1 MLEVIDPSHIL
12 GPGPMQREYTINIM
26 KLLSFPCNAADQI
39 KVYLQFTIIVLQFE
53 LTKINSYTMVQYPS
67 EKLKLHV
74 N

>member
-1 MLEVIDPSHIL
+1 
-12 GPGPMQREYTINIM
+12 MQREYTINIM

-67 EKLKLHV
+67 EKLKSELILSRINV
-74 N
+74 IAIVFQVV